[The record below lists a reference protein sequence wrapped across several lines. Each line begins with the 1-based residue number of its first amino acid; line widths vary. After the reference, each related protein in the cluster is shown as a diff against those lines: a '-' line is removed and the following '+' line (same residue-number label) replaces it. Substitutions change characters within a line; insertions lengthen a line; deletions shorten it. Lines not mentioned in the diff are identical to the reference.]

1 MPLWRIHPVVHPS
14 DSRWQGRPI
23 WAEVIV
29 RAETAA
35 MARVI
40 AAGDFMPDPGAER
53 LAQYYDDP
61 TKAGIVIAMVWAM
74 IGIFVGDWVAW
85 LLAYP
90 EMTFDPAWA
99 GFGRLRPVPPGSAP
113 RSGKATAN
121 QR

>member
-40 AAGDFMPDPGAER
+40 AAKLDEPAVPHRLGNETLCFRSGLEDEKLYWVRRLDAADAGRYEPRARAMARSWRLSWPTPER
-53 LAQYYDDP
+53 LRQSRR
-61 TKAGIVIAMVWAM
+61 
-74 IGIFVGDWVAW
+74 VG
-85 LLAYP
+85 
-90 EMTFDPAWA
+90 
-99 GFGRLRPVPPGSAP
+99 
-113 RSGKATAN
+113 
-121 QR
+121 